1 MQIQSLAVP
10 EVGIV
15 CQQWHEN
22 HRVQSSFLVHALAA
36 VVDV

>member
-15 CQQWHEN
+15 CQQWHES
-22 HRVQSSFLVHALAA
+22 HRVQSCFLICALA
-36 VVDV
+36 VFDV